1 MIKEKE
7 LPLVSVVVPCYNHE
21 KYVKD
26 TIESII
32 NQTYK
37 NIELIVIDDGSKDN
51 SVSVIQE
58 LSDKY
63 GFTFIH
69 RPNKG
74 LSATLNE
81 GIKLSKGKYF
91 CACASDD
98 IYVLDKIE
106 KQVQF
111 MESNLEYGMCYGKII
126 EFDDTG
132 YKKEREIK
140 NVKSGWIFEEI
151 LMFNLIIPAVT
162 TMIKKNIYET
172 VGTYDESL
180 FVEDYDMWLRVANT
194 YQIGFLDEYLAY
206 YRKHDTNISKQT
218 LRMYQAQKVIVYKWK
233 HITNFSKFEKS
244 WKLKWFSSLSR
255 NNKKE
260 AKKYFLT
267 ALINPLDSYSIKG
280 FIKLFFYWKK

>member
-1 MIKEKE
+1 MEEKN

-21 KYVKD
+21 KYVKE

-51 SVSVIQE
+51 SAMVIQE
-58 LSDKY
+58 LADRY

-98 IYVLDKIE
+98 MYMLDKIE

-111 MESNLEYGMCYGKII
+111 MESNPEYGMCYGKII
-126 EFDDTG
+126 EFDETG
-132 YKKEREIK
+132 YKKQREIK
-140 NVKSGWIFEEI
+140 NAKSGWIFEDL
-151 LMFNLIIPAVT
+151 LMFNFVMPAVT
-162 TMIKKNIYET
+162 TMIKKEIYET
-172 VGTYDESL
+172 IGLFDETL
-180 FVEDYDMWLRVANT
+180 FIEDYDMWLRIANK
-194 YQIGFLDEYLAY
+194 YQIGFINEFLAY
-206 YRKHDTNISKQT
+206 YRKHETNMCKQT
-218 LRMYQAQKVIVYKWK
+218 FKMYQAQQKILSKWSNCSTINSAK
-233 HITNFSKFEKS
+233 KYWYVN
-244 WKLKWFSSLSR
+244 WFNRLAR
-255 NNKKE
+255 NNKIE
-260 AKKYFLT
+260 ALKY
-267 ALINPLDSYSIKG
+267 LIFSLKYIVIDIRVLKG
-280 FIKLFFYWKK
+280 LIKLLAIWK